1 MDATPEARA
10 ATHNIIHDSQKDN
23 TASQLLGTEAENL
36 GWILHNIMEKLHK
49 RLEEEQ
55 DTAQPDLDL
64 DKLLKEQIRYRGNQE
79 QRQAKKE
86 MVQHLQKT
94 VLDQTQMQIDLH
106 VRGRNQ

>member
-1 MDATPEARA
+1 MRLQGFEKRSFDEEFFGEQIIGSRCITP
-10 ATHNIIHDSQKDN
+10 
-23 TASQLLGTEAENL
+23 
-36 GWILHNIMEKLHK
+36 LH
-49 RLEEEQ
+49 
-55 DTAQPDLDL
+55 LDL

>member
-1 MDATPEARA
+1 MK
-10 ATHNIIHDSQKDN
+10 I
-23 TASQLLGTEAENL
+23 
-36 GWILHNIMEKLHK
+36 
-49 RLEEEQ
+49 RLFGVLWRLDEEQ
-55 DTAQPDLDL
+55 DSAQPDLDL

-79 QRQAKKE
+79 QRQAKK